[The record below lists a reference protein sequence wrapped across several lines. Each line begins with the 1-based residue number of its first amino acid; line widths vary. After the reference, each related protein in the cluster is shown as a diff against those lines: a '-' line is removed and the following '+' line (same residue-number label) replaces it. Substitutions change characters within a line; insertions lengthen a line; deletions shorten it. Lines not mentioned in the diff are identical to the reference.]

1 MNMITRWKKLMA
13 PTAEAAL
20 LRPRP
25 TSPGDR
31 PGFPPDFEITAGMLS
46 DAGCH
51 RETNEDCCR
60 FVKPEEP
67 EQARSKGHLALV
79 CDGMGGHAG
88 GEVASRMAVEIV
100 TRIYCKSSRPPQAA
114 LEEALQSANRA
125 IHKTSQKHP
134 HLGGMGTTCTALVLH
149 QGAAILAQIGDSR
162 LYLVRS
168 GQIYLMSEDH
178 SAVMEMV
185 RRGAMSL
192 EEARRHEDKNIILRA
207 LGVQPEIA
215 VSAWQTPFPVQDQDC
230 FVLCSDGLY
239 DLVTDEEIGQTVCEG
254 DPQPAT
260 ERLTAMA
267 KARGGYDNISVVVIK
282 LARAR
287 TTGSG
292 ERNLPPTRELK
303 NYGAEPGAEAAG
315 LSHELCTLNAPGR
328 YRSRFRIQLNKF
340 LLGVSRFASRLHMCG

>member
-1 MNMITRWKKLMA
+1 MITRWKKLMA
-13 PTAEAAL
+13 PAADAAR
-20 LRPRP
+20 LRLRP
-25 TSPGDR
+25 TSPGER
-31 PGFPPDFEITAGMLS
+31 AAFSSEFEIAAGVLS

-60 FVKPEEP
+60 FVRPEEP
-67 EQARSKGHLALV
+67 EQVKTKGSLALV

-88 GEVASRMAVEIV
+88 GEVASRMAVEIIAR
-100 TRIYCKSSRPPQAA
+100 TYYKSSKPHQAA
-114 LEEALQSANRA
+114 LEEAFQSANRA

-134 HLGGMGTTCTALVLH
+134 RLAGMGTTCTALVIH

-162 LYLVRS
+162 LYLARG

-192 EEARRHEDKNIILRA
+192 DEARRHEDKNIILRA

-215 VSAWQTPFPVQDQDC
+215 VSAWRTPFPVLDQDC

-239 DLVTDEEIGQTVCEG
+239 DLVADEEIGQTVLENS
-254 DPQPAT
+254 PQSAG
-260 ERLTAMA
+260 ERLTAIA

-282 LARAR
+282 LALTR
-287 TTGSG
+287 TVRD
-292 ERNLPPTRELK
+292 EVCELPPTREFEQK
-303 NYGAEPGAEAAG
+303 MPIAKKFSIVARG
-315 LSHELCTLNAPGR
+315 
-328 YRSRFRIQLNKF
+328 QKF
-340 LLGVSRFASRLHMCG
+340 LQDVSRFASRLHM

>member
-1 MNMITRWKKLMA
+1 MITRCKKLMA

-31 PGFPPDFEITAGMLS
+31 PVFPPDFEITAGMLS

-51 RETNEDCCR
+51 RETNEDYCR
-60 FVKPEEP
+60 FIKPEEP
-67 EQARSKGHLALV
+67 EQVKDKGHLALV

-88 GEVASRMAVEIV
+88 GEVASRMAVEII
-100 TRIYCKSSRPPQAA
+100 TRTYYKSSKPPQAA
-114 LEEALQSANRA
+114 LEEAFQSANRA
-125 IHKTSQKHP
+125 IHKTSQKHR

-162 LYLVRS
+162 LYLARE

-207 LGVQPEIA
+207 LGVQSEIA
-215 VSAWQTPFPVQDQDC
+215 VSAWRTPFPVQDQDC

-239 DLVTDEEIGQTVCEG
+239 DLVADEEIGQAVSENN
-254 DPQPAT
+254 PQSAT

-267 KARGGYDNISVVVIK
+267 KARGGYDNISVMVIK
-282 LARAR
+282 LACAR
-287 TTGSG
+287 TVGDE
-292 ERNLPPTRELK
+292 ERKLPPTREFEQKMPIAKKSSFLAR
-303 NYGAEPGAEAAG
+303 G
-315 LSHELCTLNAPGR
+315 
-328 YRSRFRIQLNKF
+328 QKF
-340 LLGVSRFASRLHMCG
+340 LRGVSRFASRLHMCG